1 MTARRRPTS
10 KIPRTSRFG
19 VYLDKPTRKAL
30 MKAAIDKDISAT
42 ELVERLIQDYLRK
55 HRKG

>member
-1 MTARRRPTS
+1 
-10 KIPRTSRFG
+10 
-19 VYLDKPTRKAL
+19 